1 LRAALQKTASEE
13 KRMGKTK
20 SNLEKVLKA
29 GKFAVTA
36 EAGPPRGAK
45 PEVVREKAKILKG
58 VVDACN
64 VTDNQTSVVRMC
76 SMAACKILLEEGIDA
91 VMQMVCRDRNRI
103 AAQSDILGG
112 ASLGIHNL
120 LCLSGDHQVFGD
132 HPQSKNVFDLD
143 SVQLL
148 KIAKDMRDEA
158 RFAGG
163 KDIDG
168 PPNMFIGAAANPFA
182 DPFKIQVPRLAK
194 KIAAGA
200 QFIQTQCIFN
210 LDKFK
215 EFMKGVRDRGLHQ
228 KTYILAGITPL
239 KSAGMAKYMA
249 TKVAGMDVPEDIIK
263 RMEGVDKAKQKEE
276 GIKIA
281 VETIQRLKRISGVAG
296 VHIMAIEWE
305 EAVPEIVQK
314 AKLQT
319 VQKSARKS
327 K

>member
-1 LRAALQKTASEE
+1 MSQ
-13 KRMGKTK
+13 TK

-45 PEVVREKAKILKG
+45 PEVIREKAKILKG
-58 VVDACN
+58 SVDACN

-76 SMAACKILLEEGIDA
+76 SLAACKILQEEGIDS

-103 AAQSDILGG
+103 AAQSDILGA
-112 ASLGIHNL
+112 ASLGINNL

-143 SVQLL
+143 SIQLV
-148 KIAKDMRDEA
+148 KIAVGMRDQSL
-158 RFAGG
+158 FAGG
-163 KDIDG
+163 KDVDG
-168 PPNMFIGAAANPFA
+168 PPAMFIGAAANPFA

-194 KIAAGA
+194 KVAAGA

-215 EFMKGVRDRGLHQ
+215 EFMKGVRARGLHE

-249 TKVAGMDVPEDIIK
+249 TKVAGMDVPEEIIK

-281 VETIQRLKRISGVAG
+281 VETIQKLKKVEGVAG

-305 EAVPEIVQK
+305 EAVPQIVEQ
-314 AKLQT
+314 AKLQPAP
-319 VQKSARKS
+319 KKG

>member
-1 LRAALQKTASEE
+1 
-13 KRMGKTK
+13 
-20 SNLEKVLKA
+20 
-29 GKFAVTA
+29 
-36 EAGPPRGAK
+36 
-45 PEVVREKAKILKG
+45 
-58 VVDACN
+58 
-64 VTDNQTSVVRMC
+64 
-76 SMAACKILLEEGIDA
+76 
-91 VMQMVCRDRNRI
+91 MQMVCRDRNRI
-103 AAQSDILGG
+103 AAQSDILGA
-112 ASLGIHNL
+112 ASLGLNNL

-143 SVQLL
+143 SIQLL
-148 KIAKDMRDEA
+148 RIATDMRDKA
-158 RFAGG
+158 KFAGG
-163 KDIDG
+163 KDVDG
-168 PPNMFIGAAANPFA
+168 PPAMFIGAAANPFA

-194 KIAAGA
+194 KVAAGA

-215 EFMKGVRDRGLHQ
+215 EFMKGVRDRGLHE

-249 TKVAGMDVPEDIIK
+249 TKVAGMDVPEDVIK

-281 VETIQRLKRISGVAG
+281 VETIQKLKKIAGVAG

-305 EAVPEIVQK
+305 EAVPEIVKQ
-314 AKLQT
+314 AKLQP
-319 VQKSARKS
+319 VKKG

>member
-1 LRAALQKTASEE
+1 
-13 KRMGKTK
+13 M

-45 PEVVREKAKILKG
+45 PEVMREKAKILKG
-58 VVDACN
+58 YVDACN

-76 SMAACKILLEEGIDA
+76 SMAACKILKEEGIDS

-103 AAQSDILGG
+103 AAQSDILGA
-112 ASLGIHNL
+112 ASLGISNL

-143 SVQLL
+143 SIQLV
-148 KIAKDMRDEA
+148 KIATQMRDA
-158 RFAGG
+158 AKFAGG
-163 KDIDG
+163 KDVDG
-168 PPNMFIGAAANPFA
+168 PPMMFVGAAANPFA

-194 KIAAGA
+194 KVAAGA
-200 QFIQTQCIFN
+200 QFIQTQCVFN

-215 EFMKGVRDRGLHQ
+215 EFMKGVRARGLHE

-239 KSAGMAKYMA
+239 KSAGMAQYMA
-249 TKVAGMDVPEDIIK
+249 TKVAGMDVPEELIE
-263 RMEGVDKAKQKEE
+263 RMKGVPKEKQKEE

-281 VETIQRLKRISGVAG
+281 VETIQKLKKIAGVSG

-305 EAVPEIVQK
+305 EAVPEIVAQ
-314 AKLQT
+314 AKLQPA
-319 VQKSARKS
+319 KKG